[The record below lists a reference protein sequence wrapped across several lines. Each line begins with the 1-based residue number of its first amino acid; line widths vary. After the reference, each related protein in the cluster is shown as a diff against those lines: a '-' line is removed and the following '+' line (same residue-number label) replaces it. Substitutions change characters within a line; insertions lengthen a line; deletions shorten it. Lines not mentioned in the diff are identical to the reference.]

1 MEALGRATID
11 EQERQII
18 VDRLSRL
25 PVGNRICHGDFHPGN
40 VLVAPTGSIVIDW
53 YDAVCGC
60 HVADVAQTCLLL
72 LHAEPPGMMASG
84 MHDRIERLRAT
95 LHGTYLMRYRELSS
109 IDERELA
116 DWRLVM
122 AAARLGRTPS
132 PSERTGLMTVI
143 RDHLYGSNHA
153 RLS

>member
-1 MEALGRATID
+1 M
-11 EQERQII
+11 
-18 VDRLSRL
+18 
-25 PVGNRICHGDFHPGN
+25 
-40 VLVAPTGSIVIDW
+40 IDW
-53 YDAVCGC
+53 YDAARGC

-72 LHAEPPGMMASG
+72 LHAEPPGMIATG
-84 MHDRIERLRAT
+84 MHDRIEHLRVT
-95 LHGTYLMRYRELSS
+95 LHDTYLMRYRELSN

-132 PSERTGLMTVI
+132 PSERTALMTVI
-143 RDHLYGSNHA
+143 RDHLHGSHHA